1 MTFPL
6 TSYSISCLLALQRR
20 AESGLIVERVEPG
33 HLEYRSTTCFDDGFH
48 SRVAQSN
55 FLSEDKGLCLA
66 SVHSLQSLAQTKEN
80 KEN

>member
-1 MTFPL
+1 M
-6 TSYSISCLLALQRR
+6 SYSISCLLALQRR

-48 SRVAQSN
+48 SRVTRVAQSN

-66 SVHSLQSLAQTKEN
+66 SLHSLQSLAQTKEN